1 MGEELAEK
9 GEARIETASINAN
22 VMKAENC
29 IIILN
34 PTAYVFFSRV
44 DTVNCNAAVYRVYC
58 TYPHLGGVFVPDN
71 QVNASTG
78 APPSRVPCE
87 KKKAYHF

>member
-9 GEARIETASINAN
+9 EEARVETASINAN

-34 PTAYVFFSRV
+34 PTAYVFFLESI
-44 DTVNCNAAVYRVYC
+44 
-58 TYPHLGGVFVPDN
+58 L
-71 QVNASTG
+71 
-78 APPSRVPCE
+78 
-87 KKKAYHF
+87 